1 MNKITTLLII
11 GVLLTS
17 CVSKQ
22 NPIAEIEF
30 NKDVENE
37 SLCDLT
43 FPNPKTNSELIEL
56 NEEYKL
62 DELVSNAKS
71 DIEKAMILLNW
82 THSRWTHNGDNK
94 PKKNNALNILKEAKE
109 GKNFRCVE
117 YGTVL
122 SATLNSNGIP
132 ARVLGL
138 KTKEIETTKSGAG
151 HVATEAYIPE
161 LKKWIF
167 LDPQINYIPFL
178 NGTPLNA
185 VEYQNAII
193 HHRTEIKL
201 RNLNGKFNQRKA
213 LSKINWVSKY
223 LFYFDTR
230 FDISKKKMKCNGK
243 SKLMLVPIGEKKP
256 KIFQIKYK
264 IDNCIYTNNIKDFY
278 KKPKTVNNDG

>member
-22 NPIAEIEF
+22 NPITEIKF
-30 NKDVENE
+30 NKEAENE

-56 NEEYKL
+56 NKKYKL
-62 DELVSNAKS
+62 DELTSNAKS
-71 DIEKAMILLNW
+71 DIEKAMILLDW
-82 THSRWTHNGDNK
+82 TNSRWSHNGTNQ

-132 ARVLGL
+132 ARILGL
-138 KTKEIETTKSGAG
+138 KTKEIEKAKSGAG
-151 HVATEAYIPE
+151 HVVTEAYISD

-178 NGTPLNA
+178 NGIPLNA
-185 VEYQNAII
+185 IEYQNAII

-201 RNLNGKFNQRKA
+201 RNLNGKFNQWKA

-230 FDISKKKMKCNGK
+230 FDTSEKRMKCNGK
-243 SKLMLVPIGEKKP
+243 SKIMLVPIGEKKP
-256 KIFQIKYK
+256 TISQIKHK
-264 IDNCIYTNNIKDFY
+264 IENCIYTNNIKDFY
-278 KKPKTVNNDG
+278 KKPKTVGNNQ